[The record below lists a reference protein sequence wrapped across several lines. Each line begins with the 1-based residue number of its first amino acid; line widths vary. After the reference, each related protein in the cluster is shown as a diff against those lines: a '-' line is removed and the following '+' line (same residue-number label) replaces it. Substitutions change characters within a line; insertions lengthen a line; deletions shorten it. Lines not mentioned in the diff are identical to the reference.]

1 MSIDSKQELAKQIR
15 DVAQLKGSFTLR
27 SGMVSDTYFDKYL
40 FESNPTLLAKICQAM
55 AKQIPAETEVLAGLE
70 MGGIPV
76 VTMLSHFTNLPAA
89 FIRKSAKEYGTCK
102 YAEGA
107 SLAGKRVTLIED
119 VVSSGGAIIDALAM
133 LEADGVQPISIF
145 CVIDRQTGGFENL
158 QAKGYRL
165 DSLLTMEDIKRA

>member
-1 MSIDSKQELAKQIR
+1 MDSKQEIARKIR
-15 DVAQLKGSFTLR
+15 DVAELKGSFTLR

-40 FESNPTLLAKICQAM
+40 FESDPKLLAKICLAM
-55 AKQIPAETEVLAGLE
+55 SKQIPEGTEVLAGLE

-76 VTMLSHFTNLPAA
+76 VTMLSHLTNIPAA
-89 FIRKSAKEYGTCK
+89 FIRKSAKSYGTCK

-107 SLAGKRVTLIED
+107 SLIGKRVTLIED
-119 VVSSGGAIIDALAM
+119 VVSSGGAIIDALAL
-133 LEADGVQPISIF
+133 LEEDGVKPISIV

-165 DSLLTMEDIKRA
+165 DSLLTMEDIVNA